1 VKEEKEKMT
10 EIVMNQSELAAEI
23 AARLRDEVA
32 AAVKAQSV
40 GVATTAT
47 TAEGEGVSFGDF
59 LKCVATNDVQRL
71 RAVYKSSKALDETT
85 GASGGFL
92 VPTQFEERIRAVG
105 APMLFD
111 QLVAA
116 GRGPLM
122 LRTNAAELA
131 LPVLEQDQAPNV
143 ESSALVGGVR
153 LVWREQ
159 SADVAESEPRF
170 EQRIFRPHAAD
181 AYVAASTEL
190 ITDAPQAL
198 EDTLVTLFGRAY
210 AVLRARVMLRGT
222 GVGQPR
228 GIVGHPATISVAR
241 STTGT
246 QVERDTD
253 TILAMIQR
261 LLPGSATAVW
271 IAHPFWRSRLMATR
285 LAETLLYTVNGQ
297 SLVYGDTLAG
307 IPIAYSEHLPA
318 VAEAGS
324 LVLADLSY
332 YAMVERAGFSVAFSE
347 HVRFLKRQSVWLFG
361 VRIDGAPLVNAP
373 LILADGAGTN
383 TVSPFVEIAAGQ

>member
-1 VKEEKEKMT
+1 MT

-23 AARLRDEVA
+23 AARLREEVA

-47 TAEGEGVSFGDF
+47 AAEGEGVSFGDF
-59 LKCVATNDVQRL
+59 LKCVATGDVQRL
-71 RAVYKSSKALDETT
+71 RAVYKSSKALDETS

-153 LVWREQ
+153 LIWREQ
-159 SADVAESEPRF
+159 SADVQESEPKF

-198 EDTLVTLFGRAY
+198 EDTLVNLFGRAY
-210 AVLRARVMLRGT
+210 AVLKARVMLRGT

-228 GIVGHPATISVAR
+228 GIIGHPASISVAR

-271 IAHPFWRSRLMATR
+271 IAHPFWRARLMATR

-318 VAEAGS
+318 VTGAGS
-324 LVLADLSY
+324 LILADLSY
-332 YAMVERAGFSVAFSE
+332 YAMVERASFSVAFSE

-373 LILADGAGTN
+373 LILADGAGNN
-383 TVSPFVEIAAGQ
+383 TVSPFVEIAAGT

>member
-1 VKEEKEKMT
+1 
-10 EIVMNQSELAAEI
+10 MNQSELAAEI

-47 TAEGEGVSFGDF
+47 TSEGEGVSFGDF

-71 RAVYKSSKALDETT
+71 RAVYKSAKALDETT

-190 ITDAPQAL
+190 ISDAPQAL
-198 EDTLVTLFGRAY
+198 EDTLVTLFGRTY
-210 AVLRARVMLRGT
+210 AVLKARVMLRGT

-228 GIVGHPATISVAR
+228 GIVGHPAAISVAR

-253 TILAMIQR
+253 TVLAMIQR

-271 IAHPFWRSRLMATR
+271 IAHPFWRARLMATR
-285 LAETLLYTVNGQ
+285 LSETLLYTVNGQ

-307 IPIAYSEHLPA
+307 IPIAYSEHLPE
-318 VAEAGS
+318 VTGAGS
-324 LVLADLSY
+324 LILADLSY

-361 VRIDGAPLVNAP
+361 VRIDGAPLINAP

>member
-1 VKEEKEKMT
+1 MKEGTKEMT

-23 AARLRDEVA
+23 AARLREEVA
-32 AAVKAQSV
+32 AAVKAQNV
-40 GVATTAT
+40 GVATPV
-47 TAEGEGVSFGDF
+47 AEGEGSFGDF

-71 RAVYKSSKALDETT
+71 RAVYKSAKALDETT

-92 VPTQFEERIRAVG
+92 VPTQFEERIRSVG

-153 LVWREQ
+153 LIWREQ
-159 SADVAESEPRF
+159 SADVSESEPRF

-181 AYVAASTEL
+181 AYVAAATEL

-210 AVLRARVMLRGT
+210 AVLKARVMLRGT

-228 GIVGHPATISVAR
+228 GIVGHPASISVAR
-241 STTGT
+241 ATGGT
-246 QVERDTD
+246 QVENDTN

-318 VAEAGS
+318 VADAGS
-324 LVLADLSY
+324 LILADLSY
-332 YAMVERAGFSVAFSE
+332 YAFVERASFSVAFSE

-373 LILADGAGTN
+373 LILADGAGNN
-383 TVSPFVEIAAGQ
+383 TVSPFVEIGT

>member
-1 VKEEKEKMT
+1 MT
-10 EIVMNQSELAAEI
+10 EIVMNQAELAAEI
-23 AARLRDEVA
+23 AARLREEVA

-40 GVATTAT
+40 GVATGAPA
-47 TAEGEGVSFGDF
+47 AEDGGSFGDF

-71 RAVYKSSKALDETT
+71 RAVYKSAKALDETT
-85 GASGGFL
+85 GAGGGFL

-153 LVWREQ
+153 LIWRAQ
-159 SADVAESEPRF
+159 SADVQESEPKF

-228 GIVGHPATISVAR
+228 GIVGHPASISVAR

-271 IAHPFWRSRLMATR
+271 IAHPFWRARLMATR

-318 VAEAGS
+318 VTGAGS
-324 LVLADLSY
+324 LILADLSY
-332 YAMVERAGFSVAFSE
+332 YAMVERASFSVAFSE

-373 LILADGAGTN
+373 LILADGAGNN
-383 TVSPFVEIAAGQ
+383 TVSPFVEIAAGT

>member
-1 VKEEKEKMT
+1 MT

-23 AARLRDEVA
+23 AARLREEVA
-32 AAVKAQSV
+32 AAVKAQNV
-40 GVATTAT
+40 GVAITAT
-47 TAEGEGVSFGDF
+47 TAEDGGSFGDF
-59 LKCVATNDVQRL
+59 LKCVATGDVQRL

-85 GASGGFL
+85 GAGGGFL

-111 QLVAA
+111 QLVSA

-153 LVWREQ
+153 LIWREQ
-159 SADVAESEPRF
+159 SADVQESEPKF
-170 EQRIFRPHAAD
+170 EQRIFRPHSAD
-181 AYVAASTEL
+181 AYVAAATEL

-198 EDTLVTLFGRAY
+198 EDTLVNLFGRAY
-210 AVLRARVMLRGT
+210 AVLKARVMLRGT

-228 GIVGHPATISVAR
+228 GIVGHPAAISVTRA
-241 STTGT
+241 TGGT
-246 QVERDTD
+246 QVENDTN
-253 TILAMIQR
+253 TILQMIQR

-285 LAETLLYTVNGQ
+285 LSETLLYTVNGQ

-307 IPIAYSEHLPA
+307 IPIAYSEHLPT
-318 VAEAGS
+318 VTSAGS

-332 YAMVERAGFSVAFSE
+332 YAMVERASFSVAYSE

-361 VRIDGAPLVNAP
+361 VRVDGAPLVNAP
-373 LILADGAGTN
+373 LILADGAGNN
-383 TVSPFVEIAAGQ
+383 TVSPFVEIAAGT

>member
-1 VKEEKEKMT
+1 MT

-40 GVATTAT
+40 GVVTSPPA
-47 TAEGEGVSFGDF
+47 AEDGGSFGDF
-59 LKCVATNDVQRL
+59 LKCVAFNDVQRL
-71 RAVYKSSKALDETT
+71 RAVYKSSKALDETS

-153 LVWREQ
+153 LIWREQ
-159 SADVAESEPRF
+159 SADVQESEPRF

-181 AYVAASTEL
+181 AYVAAATEL

-198 EDTLVTLFGRAY
+198 EDTLVSLFGRAY
-210 AVLRARVMLRGT
+210 AVLKARVMLRGT

-228 GIVGHPATISVAR
+228 GIVGHPAAISVTRA
-241 STTGT
+241 TGGT
-246 QVERDTD
+246 QVENDTN
-253 TILAMIQR
+253 TVLQMIQR

-285 LAETLLYTVNGQ
+285 LSETLLYTVNGQ

-307 IPIAYSEHLPA
+307 IPIAYSEHLPT
-318 VAEAGS
+318 VTSAGS

-332 YAMVERAGFSVAFSE
+332 YAMVERASFSVAFSE

-373 LILADGAGTN
+373 LILADGAGNN
-383 TVSPFVEIAAGQ
+383 TVSPFVEIAAGS

>member
-1 VKEEKEKMT
+1 MT

-23 AARLRDEVA
+23 AARLREEVA

-40 GVATTAT
+40 GVATGAPA
-47 TAEGEGVSFGDF
+47 AEGEEVSFGDF
-59 LKCVATNDVQRL
+59 LKCVATGDVQRL
-71 RAVYKSSKALDETT
+71 RAVYKSSKALDETS

-92 VPTQFEERIRAVG
+92 VPTQFEQRIRAVG

-131 LPVLEQDQAPNV
+131 LPVLEQDQTPNV

-153 LVWREQ
+153 LIWREQ
-159 SADVAESEPRF
+159 SADVQESEPRF

-181 AYVAASTEL
+181 AYVAAATEL

-198 EDTLVTLFGRAY
+198 EDTLVSLFGRAY
-210 AVLRARVMLRGT
+210 AVLKAWAMLRGT

-241 STTGT
+241 VTGGS
-246 QVERDTD
+246 QVENDTN
-253 TILAMIQR
+253 TILQMIQR
-261 LLPGSATAVW
+261 LLPGSTTAVW

-318 VAEAGS
+318 VTGAGS

-332 YAMVERAGFSVAFSE
+332 YAMVERASFSVAFSE

-373 LILADGAGTN
+373 ITLADGTGIN
-383 TVSPFVEIAAGQ
+383 TVSPFVQIAAGSQ

>member
-1 VKEEKEKMT
+1 MT

-32 AAVKAQSV
+32 AAVKAQNV
-40 GVATTAT
+40 GVATSAT

-59 LKCVATNDVQRL
+59 LKCVATNNIQRL
-71 RAVYKSSKALDETT
+71 RAVYKSTKALDETT

-116 GRGPLM
+116 GRGPLI

-153 LVWREQ
+153 LIWREQ
-159 SADVAESEPRF
+159 SADVQESEPKF
-170 EQRIFRPHAAD
+170 EQRIFRPHSAD
-181 AYVAASTEL
+181 AYVAAATEL

-198 EDTLVTLFGRAY
+198 EDTLVSLFGRAY
-210 AVLRARVMLRGT
+210 AVLKARVMLRGT

-228 GIVGHPATISVAR
+228 GIVGHPAAISVTRA
-241 STTGT
+241 TGGT
-246 QVERDTD
+246 QVENDTN
-253 TILAMIQR
+253 TILQMIQR

-285 LAETLLYTVNGQ
+285 LSETLLYTVNGQ

-307 IPIAYSEHLPA
+307 IPIAYSEHLPT
-318 VAEAGS
+318 VTSAGS

-332 YAMVERAGFSVAFSE
+332 YAMVERASFSVAFSE

-373 LILADGAGTN
+373 LILADGAGNN
-383 TVSPFVEIAAGQ
+383 TVSPFVEIEAGS

>member
-1 VKEEKEKMT
+1 MT

-40 GVATTAT
+40 GVVTTPV
-47 TAEGEGVSFGDF
+47 AEGEGSFGDF

-71 RAVYKSSKALDETT
+71 RAVYKSVKALDETT
-85 GASGGFL
+85 GAGGGFL

-111 QLVAA
+111 QLVSA

-153 LVWREQ
+153 LIWREQ
-159 SADVAESEPRF
+159 SADVQESEPKF
-170 EQRIFRPHAAD
+170 EQRIFRPHSAD
-181 AYVAASTEL
+181 AYVAAATEL

-198 EDTLVTLFGRAY
+198 EDTLVSLFGRAY
-210 AVLRARVMLRGT
+210 AVLKARVMLRGT

-228 GIVGHPATISVAR
+228 GIVGHPASISVSRA
-241 STTGT
+241 TTGT
-246 QVERDTD
+246 QVEKDTD

-307 IPIAYSEHLPA
+307 IPIAYSEHLPT
-318 VAEAGS
+318 VTSAGS

-332 YAMVERAGFSVAFSE
+332 YAMVERASFSVAFSE

-361 VRIDGAPLVNAP
+361 VRVDGAPLVNAP
-373 LILADGAGTN
+373 LILADGAGNN
-383 TVSPFVEIAAGQ
+383 TVSPFVEIAAGS

>member
-1 VKEEKEKMT
+1 MKEGTKEMT
-10 EIVMNQSELAAEI
+10 EIVMNQAELAAEI

-40 GVATTAT
+40 GVATGAPA
-47 TAEGEGVSFGDF
+47 AEDGGSFGDF
-59 LKCVATNDVQRL
+59 LKCVATGDVQRL
-71 RAVYKSSKALDETT
+71 RAVYKSTKALDETT

-153 LVWREQ
+153 LIWREQ
-159 SADVAESEPRF
+159 SADVQESEPKF

-198 EDTLVTLFGRAY
+198 EDTLVNLFGRAY
-210 AVLRARVMLRGT
+210 AVLKARVMLRGT

-228 GIVGHPATISVAR
+228 GIVGHPASISVAR

-271 IAHPFWRSRLMATR
+271 IAHPFWRARLMATR

-318 VAEAGS
+318 VTGAGS
-324 LVLADLSY
+324 LILADLSY
-332 YAMVERAGFSVAFSE
+332 YAMVERASFSVAFSE

-373 LILADGAGTN
+373 LILADGAGNN
-383 TVSPFVEIAAGQ
+383 TVSPFVEIAAGT

>member
-1 VKEEKEKMT
+1 MT

-23 AARLRDEVA
+23 AARLRDDVA
-32 AAVKAQSV
+32 ALVKARDV
-40 GVATTAT
+40 GVATGAPV
-47 TAEGEGVSFGDF
+47 AEGDGSFGDF
-59 LKCVATNDVQRL
+59 LKCVATNDVRRL
-71 RAVYKSSKALDETT
+71 RAVYKSSKALDETS

-116 GRGPLM
+116 GRGPLV

-159 SADVAESEPRF
+159 SANVQESEPKF

-181 AYVAASTEL
+181 AYVAAATEL

-198 EDTLVTLFGRAY
+198 EDTLVSLFGRAY
-210 AVLRARVMLRGT
+210 AVLKARVMLRGT

-228 GIVGHPATISVAR
+228 GIVGHPASISVTRA
-241 STTGT
+241 TTGT
-246 QVERDTD
+246 QVEKDTD

-285 LAETLLYTVNGQ
+285 LSETLLYTVNGQ

-318 VAEAGS
+318 VTGAGS

-332 YAMVERAGFSVAFSE
+332 YAMVERASFSVAFSE
-347 HVRFLKRQSVWLFG
+347 HARFLKRQSVWLFG

-383 TVSPFVEIAAGQ
+383 TVSPFVEIAAGT

>member
-1 VKEEKEKMT
+1 MT
-10 EIVMNQSELAAEI
+10 DIVMNQSELAAEI
-23 AARLRDEVA
+23 AARLREEVA
-32 AAVKAQSV
+32 AAVKAQNV
-40 GVATTAT
+40 GVATDVPA
-47 TAEGEGVSFGDF
+47 AEEEASFGDF
-59 LKCVATNDVQRL
+59 LKCVALNDTQRL
-71 RAVYKSSKALDETT
+71 RAVYKSAKALDETT
-85 GASGGFL
+85 GAGGGFL
-92 VPTQFEERIRAVG
+92 VPTQFEQRIRAVG
-105 APMLFD
+105 APLLFD

-159 SADVAESEPRF
+159 STDVAESEPKF
-170 EQRIFRPHAAD
+170 EQRIFRPHSAD

-198 EDTLVTLFGRAY
+198 EDTLVNLFGRAY
-210 AVLRARVMLRGT
+210 AVLKARVMLRGT

-228 GIVGHPATISVAR
+228 GIVGHSASISVTRA
-241 STTGT
+241 SGGS
-246 QVERDTD
+246 QVANDTN

-271 IAHPFWRSRLMATR
+271 IAHPFWRSRVMATQ
-285 LAETLLYTVNGQ
+285 LSETLLYTVNGQ

-307 IPIAYSEHLPA
+307 IPIAYSEHLPT
-318 VAEAGS
+318 VTSAGS
-324 LVLADLSY
+324 LILADLSY
-332 YAMVERAGFSVAFSE
+332 YAFVERTSFSVAYSE
-347 HVRFLKRQSVWLFG
+347 HARFLKRQSVWLFG
-361 VRIDGAPLVNAP
+361 VRVDGAPLVNAP
-373 LILADGAGTN
+373 LILADGAGNN
-383 TVSPFVEIAAGQ
+383 TVSPFVEIAAGS

>member
-1 VKEEKEKMT
+1 MKEETKEMT
-10 EIVMNQSELAAEI
+10 EIVMNQAELAAEI

-32 AAVKAQSV
+32 AAVKAHNV
-40 GVATTAT
+40 GVATGPV
-47 TAEGEGVSFGDF
+47 AEGEGSFGDF
-59 LKCVATNDVQRL
+59 LKCVATGDVQRL
-71 RAVYKSSKALDETT
+71 RAVYKSTKALDETT
-85 GASGGFL
+85 GAGGGFL

-153 LVWREQ
+153 LIWREQ
-159 SADVAESEPRF
+159 SADVQESEPKF

-198 EDTLVTLFGRAY
+198 EDTLVNLFGRAY
-210 AVLRARVMLRGT
+210 AVLKARVMLRGT

-228 GIVGHPATISVAR
+228 GIVGHPASISVAR

-271 IAHPFWRSRLMATR
+271 IAHPFWRARLMATR

-318 VAEAGS
+318 VTGAGS
-324 LVLADLSY
+324 LILADLSY
-332 YAMVERAGFSVAFSE
+332 YAMVERASFSVAFSE

-373 LILADGAGTN
+373 LILADGAGNN
-383 TVSPFVEIAAGQ
+383 TVSPFVEIAAGT

>member
-1 VKEEKEKMT
+1 
-10 EIVMNQSELAAEI
+10 MNQSELAAEI

-71 RAVYKSSKALDETT
+71 RAVYKSAKALDETT

-92 VPTQFEERIRAVG
+92 VPAQFEERIRAVG

-190 ITDAPQAL
+190 ISDAPQAL

-253 TILAMIQR
+253 TVLAMIQR

-285 LAETLLYTVNGQ
+285 LGDTLLYTVNGQ

-318 VAEAGS
+318 VTGAGS

>member
-1 VKEEKEKMT
+1 MT

-23 AARLRDEVA
+23 AARLREEVA
-32 AAVKAQSV
+32 AAVKAQNV
-40 GVATTAT
+40 GVATTPV
-47 TAEGEGVSFGDF
+47 AEGEGSFGDF

-71 RAVYKSSKALDETT
+71 RAVYKSAKALDETT
-85 GASGGFL
+85 GAGGGFL

-143 ESSALVGGVR
+143 ESSALIGGVR

-181 AYVAASTEL
+181 AYVAAATEL

-246 QVERDTD
+246 QVERDTA
-253 TILAMIQR
+253 TILDMIQR

-271 IAHPFWRSRLMATR
+271 IAHPFWRARLMATR
-285 LAETLLYTVNGQ
+285 LGDTLLYTVNGQ

-332 YAMVERAGFSVAFSE
+332 YAIVERASFSVAFSE

-373 LILADGAGTN
+373 LILADGAGNN

>member
-1 VKEEKEKMT
+1 MT

-40 GVATTAT
+40 GVATSAPA
-47 TAEGEGVSFGDF
+47 AEDDASFGDF
-59 LKCVATNDVQRL
+59 LKCVATNNVQRL

-85 GASGGFL
+85 GAGGGFL

-116 GRGPLM
+116 GRGPLV

-159 SADVAESEPRF
+159 SANVQESEPKF

-181 AYVAASTEL
+181 AYVAAATEL

-198 EDTLVTLFGRAY
+198 EDTLVSLFGRAY
-210 AVLRARVMLRGT
+210 AVLKARVMLRGT

-228 GIVGHPATISVAR
+228 GIVGHPAAISVTRA
-241 STTGT
+241 TGGT
-246 QVERDTD
+246 QVENDTN
-253 TILAMIQR
+253 TILQMIQR

-271 IAHPFWRSRLMATR
+271 IAHPFWRARLMATR

-307 IPIAYSEHLPA
+307 IPIAYSEHLPT
-318 VAEAGS
+318 VTSAGS
-324 LVLADLSY
+324 LILADLSY
-332 YAMVERAGFSVAFSE
+332 YAMVERASFSVAFSE

-373 LILADGAGTN
+373 LILADGEGNN
-383 TVSPFVEIAAGQ
+383 TVSPFVEIAAGSQ

>member
-1 VKEEKEKMT
+1 MT

-85 GASGGFL
+85 GAGGGFL

-181 AYVAASTEL
+181 AYVAAATEL

-210 AVLRARVMLRGT
+210 AVLKARVMLRGT

-228 GIVGHPATISVAR
+228 GIVGHPAAISVAR

-246 QVERDTD
+246 QVERDTT
-253 TILAMIQR
+253 TILDMIQR

-271 IAHPFWRSRLMATR
+271 IAHPFWRARLMATR

-318 VAEAGS
+318 VTGAGS
-324 LVLADLSY
+324 LILADLSY
-332 YAMVERAGFSVAFSE
+332 YAFVERAGFSVAFSE

>member
-1 VKEEKEKMT
+1 MT

-23 AARLRDEVA
+23 AARLREEVA
-32 AAVKAQSV
+32 AAIKAQNV
-40 GVATTAT
+40 GVATAAS
-47 TAEGEGVSFGDF
+47 TAEDGASFGDF
-59 LKCVATNDVQRL
+59 LKCVAANDVQRL
-71 RAVYKSSKALDETT
+71 RTVYKSSKALDETT
-85 GASGGFL
+85 GAGGGFL

-143 ESSALVGGVR
+143 ESSALIGGVR

-159 SADVAESEPRF
+159 SADVAESEPKF

-198 EDTLVTLFGRAY
+198 EDTLVSLFGRAY
-210 AVLRARVMLRGT
+210 AVLKARVMLRGT

-228 GIVGHPATISVAR
+228 GIVGHPATISVTR
-241 STTGT
+241 VTGGT
-246 QVERDTD
+246 QVENDTD

-285 LAETLLYTVNGQ
+285 LGDTLLYIANGQ

-318 VAEAGS
+318 VNSAGS

-332 YAMVERAGFSVAFSE
+332 YAMVERASFSVAFSE
-347 HVRFLKRQSVWLFG
+347 HVRFLRRQSVWLFG

-373 LILADGAGTN
+373 FILADGAGNN
-383 TVSPFVEIAAGQ
+383 TVSPFVQIAAAA

>member
-1 VKEEKEKMT
+1 MT

-47 TAEGEGVSFGDF
+47 TSEGEGVSFGDF

-71 RAVYKSSKALDETT
+71 RAVYKSAKALDETT

-210 AVLRARVMLRGT
+210 AVLKARVMLRGT

-228 GIVGHPATISVAR
+228 GIVGHPAAISVAR

-297 SLVYGDTLAG
+297 SLIYGDTLAG

-332 YAMVERAGFSVAFSE
+332 YAMVERASFSVAFSE

-383 TVSPFVEIAAGQ
+383 TVSPFVEIAAG

>member
-1 VKEEKEKMT
+1 MT

-32 AAVKAQSV
+32 AAVKAQAV
-40 GVATTAT
+40 GVATGAPTA
-47 TAEGEGVSFGDF
+47 AEGEGSFGDF
-59 LKCVATNDVQRL
+59 LKCVALNDVQRL

-85 GASGGFL
+85 GAGGGFL
-92 VPTQFEERIRAVG
+92 VPTQFEQRIRAVG

-131 LPVLEQDQAPNV
+131 LPALEQDQAQNV

-153 LVWREQ
+153 LIWREQ
-159 SADVAESEPRF
+159 SADVQESEPRF

-181 AYVAASTEL
+181 AYVAAATEL

-198 EDTLVTLFGRAY
+198 EDTLVSLFGRAY
-210 AVLRARVMLRGT
+210 ATLKARVILRGT

-228 GIVGHPATISVAR
+228 GIVGHPASISVAR
-241 STTGT
+241 ATGGT
-246 QVERDTD
+246 QVENDTN
-253 TILAMIQR
+253 TVLAMIQR

-285 LAETLLYTVNGQ
+285 LADTLLYVANGQ

-318 VAEAGS
+318 VANAGS
-324 LVLADLSY
+324 LILADLSY
-332 YAMVERAGFSVAFSE
+332 YALVERASFSVAYSE
-347 HVRFLKRQSVWLFG
+347 HARFLKRQAVWLFG

-373 LILADGAGTN
+373 LTLADGAGTN
-383 TVSPFVEIAAGQ
+383 TVSPFVEIAAGS

>member
-1 VKEEKEKMT
+1 
-10 EIVMNQSELAAEI
+10 
-23 AARLRDEVA
+23 
-32 AAVKAQSV
+32 VKAQSV
-40 GVATTAT
+40 GVVTSPPA
-47 TAEGEGVSFGDF
+47 AEDGGSFGDF
-59 LKCVATNDVQRL
+59 LKCVAFNDVQRL
-71 RAVYKSSKALDETT
+71 RAVYKSTKALDETT
-85 GASGGFL
+85 GAGGGFL

-111 QLVAA
+111 QLVSA

-153 LVWREQ
+153 LIWREQ
-159 SADVAESEPRF
+159 SADVQESEPKF
-170 EQRIFRPHAAD
+170 EQRIFRPHSAD
-181 AYVAASTEL
+181 AYVAAATEL

-198 EDTLVTLFGRAY
+198 EDTLVSLFGRAY
-210 AVLRARVMLRGT
+210 AVLKARVMLRGT

-228 GIVGHPATISVAR
+228 GIVGHPASISVTRA
-241 STTGT
+241 TGGT
-246 QVERDTD
+246 QVENDTN
-253 TILAMIQR
+253 TILQMIQR

-285 LAETLLYTVNGQ
+285 LSETLLYTVNGQ

-307 IPIAYSEHLPA
+307 IPIAYSEHLPT
-318 VAEAGS
+318 VTSAGS

-332 YAMVERAGFSVAFSE
+332 YAMVERAAFSVAFSE
-347 HVRFLKRQSVWLFG
+347 HARFLKRQSVWLFG
-361 VRIDGAPLVNAP
+361 VRIDGAPLINAP
-373 LILADGAGTN
+373 LILADGAGNN
-383 TVSPFVEIAAGQ
+383 TVSPFVEIAAGT

>member
-1 VKEEKEKMT
+1 
-10 EIVMNQSELAAEI
+10 
-23 AARLRDEVA
+23 
-32 AAVKAQSV
+32 
-40 GVATTAT
+40 
-47 TAEGEGVSFGDF
+47 
-59 LKCVATNDVQRL
+59 
-71 RAVYKSSKALDETT
+71 
-85 GASGGFL
+85 

-143 ESSALVGGVR
+143 ESSALIGGVR

-159 SADVAESEPRF
+159 SADVAESEPKF

-181 AYVAASTEL
+181 AYVAAATEL

-228 GIVGHPATISVAR
+228 GIVGHPASISVAR

-246 QVERDTD
+246 QVERDTA
-253 TILAMIQR
+253 TILDMIQR

-271 IAHPFWRSRLMATR
+271 IAHPFWRARLMATR
-285 LAETLLYTVNGQ
+285 LGDTLLYTVNGQ

-332 YAMVERAGFSVAFSE
+332 YAMVERASFSVAFSE

>member
-1 VKEEKEKMT
+1 MT

-23 AARLRDEVA
+23 AARLREEVA
-32 AAVKAQSV
+32 AAIKAQNV
-40 GVATTAT
+40 GVATTPV
-47 TAEGEGVSFGDF
+47 AEGEGSFGDF

-71 RAVYKSSKALDETT
+71 RAVYKSAKALDETT
-85 GASGGFL
+85 GAGGGFL

-253 TILAMIQR
+253 TVLAMIQR

-271 IAHPFWRSRLMATR
+271 IAHPFWRARLMATR
-285 LAETLLYTVNGQ
+285 LSDTLLYTVNGQ

-318 VAEAGS
+318 VTGAGS
-324 LVLADLSY
+324 LILADLSY
-332 YAMVERAGFSVAFSE
+332 YAMVERASFSVAFSE

>member
-1 VKEEKEKMT
+1 MT

-23 AARLRDEVA
+23 AARLREEVA

-47 TAEGEGVSFGDF
+47 AAEGEGVSFGDF
-59 LKCVATNDVQRL
+59 LKCVATGDVQRL
-71 RAVYKSSKALDETT
+71 RAVYKSSKALDETS

-153 LVWREQ
+153 LIWREQ
-159 SADVAESEPRF
+159 SADVQESEPRF

-181 AYVAASTEL
+181 AYVAAATEL

-198 EDTLVTLFGRAY
+198 EDTLVSLFGRAY
-210 AVLRARVMLRGT
+210 AALRARVMLRGT

-228 GIVGHPATISVAR
+228 GIVGHPASISVAR

-271 IAHPFWRSRLMATR
+271 IAHPFWRARLMATR

-307 IPIAYSEHLPA
+307 IPIAYSEHLPT
-318 VAEAGS
+318 VTSAGS
-324 LVLADLSY
+324 LILADLSY
-332 YAMVERAGFSVAFSE
+332 YAFVERASFSVAFSE

-361 VRIDGAPLVNAP
+361 VRVDGAPLVSAP
-373 LILADGAGTN
+373 LILADGAGNN
-383 TVSPFVEIAAGQ
+383 TVSPFVEIAAGT

>member
-1 VKEEKEKMT
+1 MT

-23 AARLRDEVA
+23 AARLRDDVA
-32 AAVKAQSV
+32 ALVKARDV
-40 GVATTAT
+40 GVATGAPV
-47 TAEGEGVSFGDF
+47 AEGDGSFGDF
-59 LKCVATNDVQRL
+59 LKCVATNDVRRL
-71 RAVYKSSKALDETT
+71 RAVYKSSKALDETS

-153 LVWREQ
+153 LIWREQ
-159 SADVAESEPRF
+159 SADVQESEPKF
-170 EQRIFRPHAAD
+170 EQRIFRPHSAD

-210 AVLRARVMLRGT
+210 AVLKARVMLRGT

-228 GIVGHPATISVAR
+228 GIVGHPASISVTRA
-241 STTGT
+241 TTGT
-246 QVERDTD
+246 QVEKDTD

-285 LAETLLYTVNGQ
+285 LSETLLYTVNGQ

-307 IPIAYSEHLPA
+307 IPIAYSEHLST
-318 VAEAGS
+318 VTSAGS
-324 LVLADLSY
+324 LILADLSY
-332 YAMVERAGFSVAFSE
+332 YAMVERAAFSVAFSE
-347 HVRFLKRQSVWLFG
+347 HARFLKRQSVWLFG
-361 VRIDGAPLVNAP
+361 VRIDGAPLINAP

-383 TVSPFVEIAAGQ
+383 TVSPFVEIAAGS

>member
-1 VKEEKEKMT
+1 MT

-47 TAEGEGVSFGDF
+47 TSEGEGVSFGDF

-71 RAVYKSSKALDETT
+71 RAVYKSAKALDETT
-85 GASGGFL
+85 GAGGGFL

-153 LVWREQ
+153 LIWREQ

-228 GIVGHPATISVAR
+228 GIVGHPAAISVSRA
-241 STTGT
+241 TGGN
-246 QVERDTD
+246 QVENDTN
-253 TILAMIQR
+253 TVLAMIQR

-271 IAHPFWRSRLMATR
+271 IAHPFWRARLMATR
-285 LAETLLYTVNGQ
+285 LGETLLYTVNGQ

-307 IPIAYSEHLPA
+307 IPIAYSEHLPT
-318 VAEAGS
+318 VTSAGS

-332 YAMVERAGFSVAFSE
+332 YAMVERASFSVAFSE

-373 LILADGAGTN
+373 LILADGAGNN
-383 TVSPFVEIAAGQ
+383 TVSPFVEIAAGT

>member
-1 VKEEKEKMT
+1 MT
-10 EIVMNQSELAAEI
+10 EVVMNQSELAAEI
-23 AARLRDEVA
+23 ANRLRDEVA
-32 AAVKAQSV
+32 AAIKAQAA
-40 GVATTAT
+40 GVVTDASADNTDATA
-47 TAEGEGVSFGDF
+47 SFGDF
-59 LKCVATNDVQRL
+59 LKSVAYNDTRRL
-71 RAVYKSSKALDETT
+71 RAIYKSAKALDETT
-85 GASGGFL
+85 GAGGGFL

-122 LRTNAAELA
+122 LRTTAAELA
-131 LPVLEQDQAPNV
+131 LPVLEQDQTPDV

-159 SADVAESEPRF
+159 SADVQASEPKF

-190 ITDAPQAL
+190 LSDAPQAL
-198 EDTLVTLFGRAY
+198 EEFLTTLFGRAY
-210 AVLRARVMLRGT
+210 AALKARAMLRGT
-222 GVGQPR
+222 GAGQPR
-228 GIVGHPATISVAR
+228 GIVDHPATISVTRA
-241 STTGT
+241 TGGT
-246 QVERDTD
+246 QAENDT
-253 TILAMIQR
+253 TTVLRMIER

-285 LAETLLYTVNGQ
+285 LADTLLYVANGQ

-318 VAEAGS
+318 VTSAGS
-324 LVLADLSY
+324 LILADLSY
-332 YAMVERAGFSVAFSE
+332 YAMVERTGFTVAFSE
-347 HVRFLKRQSVWLFG
+347 HARFLKRQAVWLFG
-361 VRIDGAPLVNAP
+361 VRIDGAPLLNAP
-373 LILADGAGTN
+373 LTLADGAGSN
-383 TVSPFVEIAAGQ
+383 TVSPFVQIEAGS

>member
-47 TAEGEGVSFGDF
+47 TSEGEGVSFGDF

-71 RAVYKSSKALDETT
+71 RAVYKSAKALDETT

-190 ITDAPQAL
+190 ISDAPQAL

-210 AVLRARVMLRGT
+210 AVLKARVMLRGT

-228 GIVGHPATISVAR
+228 GIVGHPAAISVAR

-297 SLVYGDTLAG
+297 SLIYGDTLAG

-332 YAMVERAGFSVAFSE
+332 YAMVERASFSVAFSE

-383 TVSPFVEIAAGQ
+383 TVSPFVEIAAG

>member
-1 VKEEKEKMT
+1 MT
-10 EIVMNQSELAAEI
+10 EIVMNQAELAAEI

-40 GVATTAT
+40 GVATGAPA
-47 TAEGEGVSFGDF
+47 AEDGGSFGDF
-59 LKCVATNDVQRL
+59 LKCVATGDTQRL
-71 RAVYKSSKALDETT
+71 RAVYKSTKALDETT
-85 GASGGFL
+85 GAGGGFL

-153 LVWREQ
+153 LIWREQ
-159 SADVAESEPRF
+159 SADVQESEPKF

-210 AVLRARVMLRGT
+210 AALKARVMLRGT

-228 GIVGHPATISVAR
+228 GIVGHPASISVAR

-271 IAHPFWRSRLMATR
+271 IAHPFWRARLMATR
-285 LAETLLYTVNGQ
+285 LSETLLYTVNGQ

-318 VAEAGS
+318 VTGAGS
-324 LVLADLSY
+324 LILADLSY
-332 YAMVERAGFSVAFSE
+332 YAMVERASFSVAFSE

-373 LILADGAGTN
+373 LILADGAGNN
-383 TVSPFVEIAAGQ
+383 TVSPFVEIAAGT

>member
-1 VKEEKEKMT
+1 MT

-71 RAVYKSSKALDETT
+71 RAVYKSVKALDETT
-85 GASGGFL
+85 GAVGGFL

-116 GRGPLM
+116 GRGPLV

-153 LVWREQ
+153 LIWREQ
-159 SADVAESEPRF
+159 SADVQESEPKF
-170 EQRIFRPHAAD
+170 EQRIFRPHSAD
-181 AYVAASTEL
+181 A
-190 ITDAPQAL
+190 
-198 EDTLVTLFGRAY
+198 
-210 AVLRARVMLRGT
+210 
-222 GVGQPR
+222 
-228 GIVGHPATISVAR
+228 
-241 STTGT
+241 
-246 QVERDTD
+246 
-253 TILAMIQR
+253 
-261 LLPGSATAVW
+261 
-271 IAHPFWRSRLMATR
+271 
-285 LAETLLYTVNGQ
+285 
-297 SLVYGDTLAG
+297 
-307 IPIAYSEHLPA
+307 
-318 VAEAGS
+318 
-324 LVLADLSY
+324 
-332 YAMVERAGFSVAFSE
+332 
-347 HVRFLKRQSVWLFG
+347 
-361 VRIDGAPLVNAP
+361 
-373 LILADGAGTN
+373 
-383 TVSPFVEIAAGQ
+383 